1 MLVRIPGPTL
11 PEQTARWLEGGLAGV
26 ILFAGN
32 ITSPA
37 GVRRLCRAIRDC
49 KPDALVA
56 VDEEG
61 GEVTRLEATTGSSWP
76 GARVYGVLDDV
87 DLTAGAAASIARA
100 VAGAGANF
108 NLAPVADVV
117 TCAANPVIGNRSFG
131 QTPDLV
137 GRHVAAFVRGT
148 RQAGVAA
155 CAKHFPGH
163 GATSVDSHLDLPTV
177 GLDRPTL
184 MRDHLPPFAA
194 AVAAGAEAL
203 MTGHVRYPALDDR
216 PATMSPAILRGLAR
230 SELGFDGVIVTDAL
244 SMGAIAGHVG
254 IVAGAVASLAAG
266 ADLLCVD
273 GDLDSQVRV
282 RAGLEAAVAAGD
294 VASHRVEEAAARVA
308 HLAAGL
314 VARAGAHQG
323 AQPAAGGA
331 GQPVPPPG
339 GEGLEAARRALRME
353 PLPAPLPAA
362 PYVIEFSAAR
372 SGTGAVRARLLDALR
387 RIEPATTGDVVPV
400 DAAPSPAAVL
410 AAAGDRPLVIAGRD
424 AFRHPA
430 QAELIRTALSARPDS
445 VVVGLGSATDAQLA
459 PGRFVPARGA
469 APPNVRAVA
478 EVLGDALCDP
488 KEHQEHAVN

>member
-11 PEQTARWLEGGLAGV
+11 TEQTARWLEEGLAGV

-37 GVRRLCRAIRDC
+37 GVHRLCRAIRDC
-49 KPDALVA
+49 KPDALIA

-87 DLTAGAAASIARA
+87 DLTAGAAVSIARA
-100 VAGAGANF
+100 VADAGANL

-131 QTPDLV
+131 ETPDLV

-177 GLDRPTL
+177 GLDRQTL
-184 MRDHLPPFAA
+184 LRDHLPPFAD
-194 AVAAGAEAL
+194 AVAAGVEAL

-230 SELGFDGVIVTDAL
+230 AELGFDGVIVTDAL
-244 SMGAIAGHVG
+244 SMGAIADHVG
-254 IVAGAVASLAAG
+254 MVAGAVASLAAG

-273 GDLDSQVRV
+273 GDLDSQAQV

-294 VASHRVEEAAARVA
+294 VAPHRLEEAAARVA

-314 VARAGAHQG
+314 AVRAGAHPCASAHPG
-323 AQPAAGGA
+323 AGDA

-353 PLPAPLPAA
+353 PLPAPLGAA
-362 PYVIEFSAAR
+362 PYVVEFSAAR
-372 SGTGAVRARLLDALR
+372 SGAGPVRARLLDALR
-387 RIEPATTGDVVPV
+387 RIEPAATGEMMPV

-410 AAAGDRPLVIAGRD
+410 AAAGDRPLVIACRD

-430 QAELIRTALSARPDS
+430 QAELVRTALSARPDS

-478 EVLGDALCDP
+478 EALCNL